1 MHSGQLWASFWGGIL
16 TSVTCLGVAT
26 LQAQEPSAE
35 IVHAERNASLTVPIY
50 KSRVVTVSAAP
61 KRVSIGNPDIADV
74 LILGGG
80 ELYILGKDL
89 GATNVL
95 LWDREGHLI
104 SSLSVYVTHD
114 IDGLRQTLASVL
126 PGEKIQVS
134 SAQRDL
140 VLSGQVTSALKMDA
154 ALQIAH
160 AYLQQAATAKE
171 KIMFKEETSMGG
183 TNEPERKAGQ
193 VINLMTVGG
202 AQEVML
208 QVKVAEVQR
217 SGMKSL
223 NAQFNALHNNGNV
236 AVGGV
241 NGGATFPPA
250 TYTPSPWGQ
259 GTPGTQPGQGGGIPT
274 LGRFFPPSPIPAQGN
289 PIGPNVSLFQPNIP
303 SIVSQGLFGGF
314 LGKEIS
320 AQLILD
326 AALNQGLA
334 RILASPTVTTLNG
347 QEAQFLSGGSFP
359 IPVPEQ
365 NGTIGIQYKDFG
377 VKLIFQPL
385 ILESGRI
392 NLKLNVSV
400 SQLVATNSLVVTPI
414 SSSSVFAVPA
424 LSERRA
430 LSTVELS
437 DGQTIGIA
445 GLMNENMNNAVT
457 KFPGLGDIPV
467 LGQLFRSQN
476 FQKGQT
482 ELVIFVTPTLAK
494 PLKPGDV
501 HLPTDGQI
509 DPSNVDFFLRGR
521 MEGAPSPASAEPGA
535 DTATAA
541 PTR

>member
-1 MHSGQLWASFWGGIL
+1 MHNRLSAQLRSRLLAGIA
-16 TSVTCLGVAT
+16 CLAGVACLLNPAT
-26 LQAQEPSAE
+26 IWAQEPSTQV
-35 IVHAERNASLTVPIY
+35 VHAERYTTITVPIY
-50 KSRVVTVSAAP
+50 KSRIVTLSTAA

-74 LILGGG
+74 LILGTS

-95 LWDREGHLI
+95 LWDREDRLI
-104 SSLSVYVTHD
+104 SSLSVFVTHD
-114 IDGLRQTLASVL
+114 LEGLRQTLTSVL

-160 AYLQQAATAKE
+160 SYLQQAATAKE
-171 KIMFKEETSMGG
+171 KLMFKEETQGAGG
-183 TNEPERKAGQ
+183 VQDVDKKAGK
-193 VINLMTVGG
+193 VINLMTVAG

-217 SGMKSL
+217 SVLKSL
-223 NAQFNALHNNGNV
+223 NAQYNAVHNNSSWTL
-236 AVGGV
+236 GGV

-250 TYTPSPWGQ
+250 VFIPQNASSPVF
-259 GTPGTQPGQGGGIPT
+259 GGPNPR
-274 LGRFFPPSPIPAQGN
+274 LPPPNGGN
-289 PIGPNVSLFQPNIP
+289 PIGPYVSLFQPTTP
-303 SIVSQGLFGGF
+303 SIGNQGLFGSF
-314 LGKEIS
+314 VGKELA
-320 AQLILD
+320 AQLIID
-326 AALNQGLA
+326 AAAQQGLA
-334 RILASPTVTTLNG
+334 RILAEPTVTTLNG

-365 NGTIGIQYKDFG
+365 NGVIGIDYKDFG

-392 NLKLNVSV
+392 NLKLNISV
-400 SQLVATNSLVVTPI
+400 SQLVTTNSLVVTPI
-414 SSSSVFAVPA
+414 TSSTVFAVPA

-445 GLMNENMNNAVT
+445 GLLNENMNNAVT
-457 KFPGLGDIPV
+457 KFPGLGDIPI
-467 LGQLFRSQN
+467 LGQLFRSQS

-494 PLKPGDV
+494 PIRPSDV

-509 DPSNVDFFLRGR
+509 DPSNLDFYLLGR
-521 MEGAPSPASAEPGA
+521 MEGRAPAAA
-535 DTATAA
+535 AAA
-541 PTR
+541 PAKP